1 MRATPARPSGARTGR
16 HRIAVDE
23 LREVTVKNVTDQAA
37 ERTEAV
43 CSEAQR
49 LLESLGILPPKP
61 LPKRQWWW
69 WIAAGAL
76 TAVAGVAVAAVRQPG
91 RLFPMED

>member
-1 MRATPARPSGARTGR
+1 VR
-16 HRIAVDE
+16 
-23 LREVTVKNVTDQAA
+23 NVTDQAA
-37 ERTEAV
+37 ERTEAL
-43 CSEAQR
+43 CSEVQR
-49 LLESLGILPPKP
+49 LLESLGILAPKP

-76 TAVAGVAVAAVRQPG
+76 TTAAGVAVAAVRYPA